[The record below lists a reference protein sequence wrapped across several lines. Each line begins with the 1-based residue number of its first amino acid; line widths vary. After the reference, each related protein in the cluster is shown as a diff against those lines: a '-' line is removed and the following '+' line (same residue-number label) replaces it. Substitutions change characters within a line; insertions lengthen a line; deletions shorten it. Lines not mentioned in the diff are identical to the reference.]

1 MLDLLQTIVAG
12 ILATAVMSSVL
23 YLFHWRGFANADMIR
38 ALGSLLTRSEDNALI
53 LGLAIHFTSG
63 VVFAFVYLVFWSLW
77 GIEALGTY
85 VALGAF
91 TGAAHGLVVSF
102 LLVSLIAGHHPLP
115 RFQEAGIGVAVAH
128 LLGHVVY
135 GVVVGL
141 VAGAYGLRYDF
152 IPLLA
157 QFPE

>member
-1 MLDLLQTIVAG
+1 MLDLLLTIVAG
-12 ILATAVMSSVL
+12 ILATAVMSSF
-23 YLFHWRGFANADMIR
+23 LFLIHWGGFANADMIR

-53 LGLAIHFTSG
+53 PGLVIHFTSG

-77 GIEALGTY
+77 GFEALGTY
-85 VALGAF
+85 LLLGAI

-115 RFQEAGIGVAVAH
+115 RFQEAGISVAFAH

-141 VAGAYGLRYDF
+141 IAGFYGLRYDF